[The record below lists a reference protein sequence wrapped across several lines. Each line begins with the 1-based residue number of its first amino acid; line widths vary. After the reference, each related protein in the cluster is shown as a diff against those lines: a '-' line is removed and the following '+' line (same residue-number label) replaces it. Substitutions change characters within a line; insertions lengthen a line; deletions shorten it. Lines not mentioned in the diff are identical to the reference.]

1 MTISEAIARADEQRP
16 NNNISTATKIFWLNE
31 AETRVKELAA
41 GRILADGE
49 SYSAGT
55 YDGDTD
61 QNTELL
67 VPDGYAGLYPLYITA
82 MIDYSQSN
90 PAVYA
95 NSSYAYE
102 NAWER
107 FAAWF
112 TREHRQKADGKFK
125 YYE

>member
-1 MTISEAIARADEQRP
+1 MTISEAIAKADEQRP

-31 AETRVKELAA
+31 TETRVKELAD

-49 SYSAGT
+49 SYSADT
-55 YDGDTD
+55 YDSETD

-67 VPDGYAGLYPLYITA
+67 VPDGYAGLYPLYLVA
-82 MIDYSQSN
+82 MIDYSQSS

-102 NAWER
+102 NAWGR

-112 TREHRQKADGKFK
+112 AREHRQKENGQFK